1 MLSRGLKPEHK
12 LLDISCGSL
21 RGGVKFVRYLNAG
34 NYFGTDLN
42 ASLLQAGY
50 DIEIA
55 NEGLLEEL
63 PRSNLIT
70 DEKFDFSWAAQPF
83 RPRQSWPING
93 HLSGHS
99 SSIAADPHRPDAGAT
114 S

>member
-1 MLSRGLKPEHK
+1 
-12 LLDISCGSL
+12 
-21 RGGVKFVRYLNAG
+21 VKFVRYLNAG

-42 ASLLQAGY
+42 ASLLRAGY

-70 DEKFDFSWAAQPF
+70 DE
-83 RPRQSWPING
+83 
-93 HLSGHS
+93 
-99 SSIAADPHRPDAGAT
+99 SSIFPGPRSHSGLGSHGR
-114 S
+114 